1 MGYGLSYESKSQ
13 IALLSVDS
21 GLENSELASTG
32 QFYTKGAVVAPWK
45 LFLISGDLEKQIA
58 GFPTSVGGLIIS
70 KTDHLAQE
78 DALRIHW
85 TLGDETRYSPSEDG
99 DYFRISTDQ
108 PDNMTRQSNGAM
120 KLAFNAK
127 SFSASNEKI
136 QIGQCDISLDCNQTL
151 EIEINNEWTE
161 YMISLKDFENLGIDM
176 SSITSSILI
185 KAKPGVEIG
194 ISNIRLE

>member
-1 MGYGLSYESKSQ
+1 
-13 IALLSVDS
+13 
-21 GLENSELASTG
+21 
-32 QFYTKGAVVAPWK
+32 
-45 LFLISGDLEKQIA
+45 
-58 GFPTSVGGLIIS
+58 
-70 KTDHLAQE
+70 
-78 DALRIHW
+78 
-85 TLGDETRYSPSEDG
+85 
-99 DYFRISTDQ
+99 
-108 PDNMTRQSNGAM
+108 MTRQSNGAM

-185 KAKPGVEIG
+185 KAKLGVEIG